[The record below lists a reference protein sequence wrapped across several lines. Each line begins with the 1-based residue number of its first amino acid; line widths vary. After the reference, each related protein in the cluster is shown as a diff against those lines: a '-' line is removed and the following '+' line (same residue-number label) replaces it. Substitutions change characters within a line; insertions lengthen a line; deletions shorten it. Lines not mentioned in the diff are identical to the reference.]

1 MTIPTPLT
9 KRYQNIL
16 RATIQHYIATA
27 EPVGSKTLVQ
37 EYNFSVS
44 SATIRNALGQ
54 LEKAGL
60 LYQPHPSA
68 GRIPS
73 DGGYRIYVDN
83 LITPDDRIGQKIEQ
97 HLSQKLAKE
106 SFSFE
111 TLIHRAT
118 QILANFSGYI
128 ALITLPQTSANQLRH
143 VQLIPASAKQVI
155 LIIVTD
161 SYQTESILMDLPQSV
176 LNEDGQNEELL
187 AQELQLIS
195 NFLNTHLKGKNLSDL
210 MALNWQKVDQEFVQ
224 YTEFLKLLLFQLQ
237 EHLKS
242 SISTPIMIHGLSEVL
257 RQPEFSQLQQ
267 VQMLLHL
274 LEEQQDQLLP
284 LIFDLPRNQSLTKG
298 VTIRIGS
305 ENPLEPMR
313 PCSLISAVYQQR
325 DIPVGS
331 VGVIGPTRMVYENII
346 PLVEST
352 ADYLSE
358 ALS

>member
-1 MTIPTPLT
+1 MTKSNTLN
-9 KRYQNIL
+9 KRHQNIL
-16 RATIQHYIATA
+16 RATIKHYIATA

-60 LYQPHPSA
+60 LYQPHTSA

-83 LITPDDRIGQKIEQ
+83 LITPDDQIKQKVEQ
-97 HLSQKLAKE
+97 YLNQKLAKE

-111 TLIHRAT
+111 TLIQRAT

-128 ALITLPQTSANQLRH
+128 ALITLPQSFSNQLRH
-143 VQLIPASAKQVI
+143 IQLIPASAKQVI

-161 SYQTESILMDLPQSV
+161 SYQTQSILIDLTQSV
-176 LNEDGQNEELL
+176 LNEDSENEELL

-195 NFLNTHLKGKNLSDL
+195 NFLNAHLKGKNLTEL
-210 MALNWQKVDQEFVQ
+210 MTLNWQEIDKQFVH
-224 YTEFLKLLLFQLQ
+224 YTEFLKNLLSQLQ
-237 EHLKS
+237 EYLKS
-242 SISTPIMIHGLSEVL
+242 SIATPMMIHGLSEFL
-257 RQPEFSQLQQ
+257 LQPEFSQLQQ
-267 VQMLLHL
+267 VQTLLHL
-274 LEEQQDQLLP
+274 LEEEQDQLLP
-284 LIFDLPRNQSLTKG
+284 LIFECPVNKSLTKKAN
-298 VTIRIGS
+298 IRIGS

>member
-195 NFLNTHLKGKNLSDL
+195 NFLNTHLKGK
-210 MALNWQKVDQEFVQ
+210 
-224 YTEFLKLLLFQLQ
+224 
-237 EHLKS
+237 
-242 SISTPIMIHGLSEVL
+242 I
-257 RQPEFSQLQQ
+257 
-267 VQMLLHL
+267 
-274 LEEQQDQLLP
+274 
-284 LIFDLPRNQSLTKG
+284 
-298 VTIRIGS
+298 
-305 ENPLEPMR
+305 
-313 PCSLISAVYQQR
+313 YQ
-325 DIPVGS
+325 I
-331 VGVIGPTRMVYENII
+331 
-346 PLVEST
+346 
-352 ADYLSE
+352 
-358 ALS
+358 